1 MRHFL
6 IYLLAVAI
14 ATLTFGGLA
23 LADSAIDPSF
33 AATYTTSSSPATAA
47 TPAPSPT
54 PVPKPSVSGSP
65 PNVIQGKV
73 MDAGRV
79 WVMGEIRNNGS
90 TPAYNVTAVARLLT
104 DSDTLA
110 GTANQIFPF
119 LGPGDAIGY
128 RSERAIHERLG
139 IASENAGI
147 FMGS

>member
-90 TPAYNVTAVARLLT
+90 TPPARQTRSSHSSGLEMPSDIALRGQSTNGWALRARTPASSWDLNSRLL
-104 DSDTLA
+104 S
-110 GTANQIFPF
+110 
-119 LGPGDAIGY
+119 
-128 RSERAIHERLG
+128 
-139 IASENAGI
+139 
-147 FMGS
+147 